1 MFIKWCAPPTRSY
14 PIKEKICEDIDGY
27 CMLINQ
33 LLIYQDISRN
43 IKVLCKCCGQFARQ
57 GDLPQ
62 SSPQHARQLR
72 DEVEFSNAKE

>member
-1 MFIKWCAPPTRSY
+1 
-14 PIKEKICEDIDGY
+14 
-27 CMLINQ
+27 MLINQ

-43 IKVLCKCCGQFARQ
+43 IKVLCKSCCGQFAWQ